1 MSSTPPTPPKAAR
14 APVLA
19 RQHLI
24 APGNAAGPAAAIE
37 DLRGELQGWFDLS
50 PLGQVV
56 FDEAGAVVRHNA
68 ALVQMLGA
76 MPGQLRDTPPEF
88 RLLLGWPGE
97 LPALAATR
105 TQDGWLATAAG
116 EPLRVRVRV
125 RGVPAGGGRLAG
137 SATTRWIAMFEDRN
151 VEDERDIA
159 RVEIQALMGTAG
171 IGVATWDAARGWIG
185 SVQRGARTGAPDGA
199 PAQPDGARQG
209 SLMAVGRDLVE
220 AESMADYERLQAA
233 LRTRS
238 RIEVRYAVRHHE
250 SGRRWLMTRVEPA
263 ERGPQRGAFSVV
275 TVDVTEEE
283 TARRRNQDLL
293 TELTTILDV
302 SPAGI
307 AYLRGEELVRCNHR
321 FETLLGGS
329 DYPPGKPFD
338 AILASAGVPAE
349 TVAALIEAVR
359 DVGTLETE
367 LLLPAGT
374 HRKSAI
380 WCTLALRRTHETAP
394 GAIGMVVVLAD
405 ATRMKSQQS
414 ELEALARERE
424 LMFNLSD
431 VGIVYQR
438 DGQIERAN
446 QAMADL
452 VGYAPEALKGSPM
465 SRLYESEAS
474 WQHYVHL
481 ETRDMATLG
490 RSHGERQVRRRD
502 GALFWAQVST
512 RPVAIDKPSA
522 GTIMSFVNIDERQR
536 ARASLVLQAD
546 RTRAILDSVLV
557 GIVTVGDTGIEWMN
571 RSARRMFGGE
581 LADFVGAPISV
592 VAGDELDHPLR
603 RTDYGE
609 TLEEGQAETFECRL
623 RARDGRHFWVVGNVV
638 VTGQET
644 AHRQLTYALLDIER
658 RRQAEVSIVQAR
670 ASLQRII
677 ETAPLAIAL
686 FDAASQQVVQ
696 LNQMAATFAGRPM
709 KEILGRVPSQWLP
722 GPEGAKLS
730 ADLHRALATPGS
742 VQRELRRAADASLA
756 GTEREGAYSVWDI
769 RIVSLRSA
777 ADAPDQL
784 LMVAS
789 DVTAQRAADEAR
801 LAAAIAQREMLI
813 KEVHHRIKNNLQG
826 VAGLLQ
832 QSASR
837 HPEAAGAIAE
847 AVSQVHAIAQV
858 HGLQVGVT
866 GPMRVRGVVEAIAA
880 SVQRMFGRTIH
891 VEVNGPAPHRFA
903 LTEADSI
910 PIALTVNELFTNAI
924 KHSAPAAG
932 ELPTEIRCRI
942 ACTDGTIEI
951 AIANQGALREGFSLA
966 GIPAGVSGLGLVRS
980 LLPRK
985 GARLGLEQVGDSVV
999 ARLELAPP
1007 AVALLEPI

>member
-1 MSSTPPTPPKAAR
+1 MSTTPPTPPKTR
-14 APVLA
+14 PPVLP
-19 RQHLI
+19 RQPLG
-24 APGNAAGPAAAIE
+24 AVASGAGPAATIE

-50 PLGQVV
+50 PQGQVV
-56 FDEAGAVVRHNA
+56 FDEAGSVLRHNA
-68 ALVQMLGA
+68 ALAQMLGPL
-76 MPGQLRDTPPEF
+76 PGQLRDAAPDF
-88 RLLLGWPGE
+88 RLLLGWPAE
-97 LPALAATR
+97 LPAVAATR
-105 TQDGWLATAAG
+105 TQDGWLANAAG

-125 RGVPAGGGRLAG
+125 RGVPANGGSRLAG
-137 SATTRWIAMFEDRN
+137 GAATRWIALLEDRHL
-151 VEDERDIA
+151 EDERDIA

-171 IGVATWDAARGWIG
+171 IGVATWDAARGWVG
-185 SVQRGARTGAPDGA
+185 SVQRGAGAPGSSLGLEGD
-199 PAQPDGARQG
+199 QRQG

-220 AESMADYERLQAA
+220 PESMADYERLQTA
-233 LRTRS
+233 LRQRS
-238 RIEVRYAVRHHE
+238 RIEVRYAVRHEE

-263 ERGPQRGAFSVV
+263 ELGPQRGAFSVV

-321 FETLLGGS
+321 FETLLGAG
-329 DYPPGKPFD
+329 DYPVGKAFD

-349 TVAALIEAVR
+349 TVASLIEAVR
-359 DVGTLETE
+359 EVGTLETE

-374 HRKSAI
+374 HRRQAI
-380 WCTLALRRTHETAP
+380 WCTLALRRTNEAGP
-394 GAIGMVVVLAD
+394 GAVGMVVVLAD

-414 ELEALARERE
+414 ELEALSRERE

-438 DGQIERAN
+438 DGQIARAN

-452 VGYAPEALKGSPM
+452 VGMTPEALKGSPM
-465 SRLYESEAS
+465 SRLYESETA
-474 WQHYVHL
+474 WQHYLHL

-490 RSHGERQVRRRD
+490 RSNGERQVRRRD
-502 GALFWAQVST
+502 GSLFWAQVST
-512 RPVAIDKPSA
+512 RHVAVDKPSA
-522 GTIMSFVNIDERQR
+522 GTIMSFVNIDDRQR
-536 ARASLVLQAD
+536 ARESLVQQSD

-557 GIVTVGDTGIEWMN
+557 GIVTVGDSGIEWMN

-581 LADFVGAPISV
+581 LADFIGVPISV

-638 VTGQET
+638 VTGQDT

-722 GPEGAKLS
+722 GPEGAKLA

-742 VQRELRRAADASLA
+742 VQRELRRAADTGETGA
-756 GTEREGAYSVWDI
+756 TEGEGVQRVWDI

-832 QSASR
+832 QSAFR

-891 VEVNGPAPHRFA
+891 VDVHGLAPQRFA

-910 PIALTVNELFTNAI
+910 PIALTINELFTNAI

-932 ELPTEIRCRI
+932 EPATDIRCRI
-942 ACTDGTIEI
+942 DCGETTVMI
-951 AIANQGALREGFSLA
+951 AIANHGRLVPGFSLA

-985 GARLGLEQVGDSVV
+985 GAKMAIEAEGDTVV

-1007 AVALLEPI
+1007 AVALLESA

>member
-1 MSSTPPTPPKAAR
+1 MSTTPPTPPKAR
-14 APVLA
+14 APVLP
-19 RQHLI
+19 RQPLSAHGASL
-24 APGNAAGPAAAIE
+24 GAAE
-37 DLRGELQGWFDLS
+37 DLRGELQGWFEMS
-50 PLGQVV
+50 PLGQIV
-56 FDEAGAVVRHNA
+56 FDEAGAVLRHNA
-68 ALVQMLGA
+68 ALAQMLGA
-76 MPGQLRDTPPEF
+76 LPGQLRDTAPEF
-88 RLLLGWPGE
+88 RMLLGWPGE
-97 LPALAATR
+97 LPAVAATR
-105 TQDGWLATAAG
+105 TQDGWLANAVG
-116 EPLRVRVRV
+116 EPLRVRMRV
-125 RGVPAGGGRLAG
+125 RGVASNGGSRLPG
-137 SATTRWIAMFEDRN
+137 SATTRWIAMLEDRN
-151 VEDERDIA
+151 LEDERDVA

-171 IGVATWDAARGWIG
+171 IGVATWDAARGWVG
-185 SVQRGARTGAPDGA
+185 SVQRGARTGGPDGG
-199 PAQPDGARQG
+199 PVQPDGQRQG

-238 RIEVRYAVRHHE
+238 RIEVRYAVRHRE

-263 ERGPQRGAFSVV
+263 ELGPQRGAFSVV

-321 FETLLGGS
+321 FQTLLGGS

-338 AILASAGVPAE
+338 EILASAGVPAE
-349 TVAALIEAVR
+349 TVAALIDAVR
-359 DVGTLETE
+359 EVGTLETE

-374 HRKSAI
+374 HRRSAI
-380 WCTLALRRTHETAP
+380 WCSLALRRTHETTP

-438 DGQIERAN
+438 DGQIARAN

-452 VGYAPEALKGSPM
+452 VGYAPEALTGSPV
-465 SRLYESEAS
+465 SLLYESEAV
-474 WQHYVHL
+474 WQHYLHG
-481 ETRDMATLG
+481 EKRDLVMTG

-502 GALFWAQVST
+502 GSLFWAQVNT
-512 RPVAIDKPSA
+512 RHVAAGQPSA
-522 GTIMSFVNIDERQR
+522 GTIMSFVDVDDRQR
-536 ARASLVLQAD
+536 ARESLVQQAD

-581 LADFVGAPISV
+581 LADFIGAPISV
-592 VAGDELDHPLR
+592 VAGEELDHPLR

-638 VTGQET
+638 VTGQDT
-644 AHRQLTYALLDIER
+644 ANRQLTYALLDIER

-722 GPEGAKLS
+722 GPEGAKLA

-742 VQRELRRAADASLA
+742 VQRELRRAAEEGEPGA
-756 GTEREGAYSVWDI
+756 GAQRVWDI

-858 HGLQVGVT
+858 YGLQVGVT

-891 VEVNGPAPHRFA
+891 VVVDGLAPHRFA

-910 PIALTVNELFTNAI
+910 PIALTINELFTNAI

-932 ELPTEIRCRI
+932 EAATDIDCRI
-942 ACTDGTIEI
+942 DCGESTVLIS
-951 AIANQGALREGFSLA
+951 IANHGVLVPGFTLA

-985 GARLGLEQVGDSVV
+985 GAKMAIQAEGQRVV

-1007 AVALLEPI
+1007 AVAVLEPL

>member
-1 MSSTPPTPPKAAR
+1 
-14 APVLA
+14 
-19 RQHLI
+19 
-24 APGNAAGPAAAIE
+24 
-37 DLRGELQGWFDLS
+37 
-50 PLGQVV
+50 
-56 FDEAGAVVRHNA
+56 
-68 ALVQMLGA
+68 
-76 MPGQLRDTPPEF
+76 
-88 RLLLGWPGE
+88 
-97 LPALAATR
+97 
-105 TQDGWLATAAG
+105 
-116 EPLRVRVRV
+116 
-125 RGVPAGGGRLAG
+125 
-137 SATTRWIAMFEDRN
+137 
-151 VEDERDIA
+151 
-159 RVEIQALMGTAG
+159 
-171 IGVATWDAARGWIG
+171 
-185 SVQRGARTGAPDGA
+185 
-199 PAQPDGARQG
+199 
-209 SLMAVGRDLVE
+209 
-220 AESMADYERLQAA
+220 
-233 LRTRS
+233 
-238 RIEVRYAVRHHE
+238 
-250 SGRRWLMTRVEPA
+250 
-263 ERGPQRGAFSVV
+263 
-275 TVDVTEEE
+275 
-283 TARRRNQDLL
+283 
-293 TELTTILDV
+293 
-302 SPAGI
+302 
-307 AYLRGEELVRCNHR
+307 
-321 FETLLGGS
+321 
-329 DYPPGKPFD
+329 
-338 AILASAGVPAE
+338 
-349 TVAALIEAVR
+349 
-359 DVGTLETE
+359 
-367 LLLPAGT
+367 
-374 HRKSAI
+374 
-380 WCTLALRRTHETAP
+380 
-394 GAIGMVVVLAD
+394 
-405 ATRMKSQQS
+405 
-414 ELEALARERE
+414 
-424 LMFNLSD
+424 
-431 VGIVYQR
+431 
-438 DGQIERAN
+438 
-446 QAMADL
+446 
-452 VGYAPEALKGSPM
+452 
-465 SRLYESEAS
+465 
-474 WQHYVHL
+474 
-481 ETRDMATLG
+481 
-490 RSHGERQVRRRD
+490 
-502 GALFWAQVST
+502 
-512 RPVAIDKPSA
+512 
-522 GTIMSFVNIDERQR
+522 
-536 ARASLVLQAD
+536 
-546 RTRAILDSVLV
+546 
-557 GIVTVGDTGIEWMN
+557 MN

-581 LADFVGAPISV
+581 LADFVGSPISV
-592 VAGDELDHPLR
+592 VANDELDHPLR

-638 VTGQET
+638 VTGQDT

-742 VQRELRRAADASLA
+742 VQRELRRAADIGEPGAA
-756 GTEREGAYSVWDI
+756 EREGAQRVWDI

-932 ELPTEIRCRI
+932 EVPTDIRCRVD
-942 ACTDGTIEI
+942 CTDATVVI
-951 AIANQGALREGFSLA
+951 AIANHGALRAGFSLA
-966 GIPAGVSGLGLVRS
+966 DIPAGVSGLGLVRS

-985 GARLGLEQVGDSVV
+985 GARLALEAVGGSVV

-1007 AVALLEPI
+1007 AVALLDPL